1 MKILRISLLLTGLT
15 LGCDS
20 DNGIS
25 SQPEVLIAPFAAE
38 ITGEIN
44 ADLTQDRYDLN
55 YDAHANS
62 QRFEMFL
69 DATFEIGGSEGE
81 KIGLRFT
88 YDNARPE
95 VGSYP
100 IAGTRGSSQ
109 FYSQLTYS
117 FKNLTQENVFEFRQR
132 FEARSGLLTIT
143 YADRSTIKG
152 TFTLEAE
159 KVAAETVT
167 SEGRFGEPL
176 HGEGIAVSGAFHVN
190 VFPR

>member
-1 MKILRISLLLTGLT
+1 MKTLTILLLIAFLT

-25 SQPEVLIAPFAAE
+25 SQPEIIISPVTAE
-38 ITGEIN
+38 ITGS
-44 ADLTQDRYDLN
+44 ADKK
-55 YDAHANS
+55 
-62 QRFEMFL
+62 
-69 DATFEIGGSEGE
+69 I
-81 KIGLRFT
+81 IGLQFT
-88 YDNARPE
+88 YDNALTE

-109 FYSQLTYS
+109 FYSQLTNS

-143 YADRSTIKG
+143 YADRNTIKG
-152 TFTLEAE
+152 TFTLGAE
-159 KVAAETVT
+159 KVAGEIVT
-167 SEGRFGEPL
+167 SEGRFEEPL